1 MTPEKFDYE
10 ATPSLVESLNRKE
23 LEAHLADTRAKLA
36 SNLDALEVKFDI
48 PRQLDKAG
56 RRLRRRVRTMRQDN
70 PIALAGIL
78 LGGVAAVGIT
88 AYIAVK
94 IATSKK

>member
-1 MTPEKFDYE
+1 MTPAEFDFE
-10 ATPSLVESLNRKE
+10 ATPSAVAGLNRKE
-23 LEAHLADTRAKLA
+23 LEAHLVETRAKLT

-48 PRQLDKAG
+48 PHQLDKAG
-56 RRLRRRVRTMRQDN
+56 RRLRRKVRTMRQDN